1 MKPIIPTHIV
11 QIRFYAE
18 LNDFLPAPRRH
29 IEFEHAFE
37 GMPAVRDV
45 VGSLGVP
52 HPEIDVILVNGI
64 SVGLGHRIHDGDR
77 IAVYPVF
84 EALDVGPLQRLR
96 SLPLRITRFALDC
109 HLGRLAR
116 ALRLLGFDAS
126 YQRDVRDPDLIAQA
140 RSEGRIILTR
150 DRELLKARV
159 VTHGIWIRSTN
170 PREQVLQVLD
180 RFDLRARARPF
191 TRCTVCNGELAA
203 VYAETVHDEV
213 PPRVWEQP
221 QEYFRC
227 IRCRKVY
234 WRGTHAARL
243 QEFVDA
249 VLGPRTASD

>member
-1 MKPIIPTHIV
+1 MKPSFPMHTA

-29 IEFEHAFE
+29 VEFEHLFD
-37 GMPAVRDV
+37 GTPAVRDV
-45 VGSLGVP
+45 IGALGVP
-52 HPEIDVILVNGI
+52 HPEVDVILVNGV
-64 SVGLGHRIHDGDR
+64 SVGLGHRIRDGDR

-84 EALDVGPLQRLR
+84 ESLDVSPLQRLR
-96 SLPLRITRFALDC
+96 SLPLRLTRFALDG
-109 HLGRLAR
+109 HLGKLAR

-191 TRCTVCNGELAA
+191 TRCTVCNGELAP
-203 VYAETVHDEV
+203 VYEETVRDEV
-213 PPRVWEQP
+213 PPRVQEQSH
-221 QEYFRC
+221 EYSRC
-227 IRCRKVY
+227 VRCRKVY
-234 WRGTHAARL
+234 WKGTHAAWL
-243 QEFVDA
+243 QAFVDS
-249 VLGPRTASD
+249 VLGPRTG